1 MFHTTRRRLSILA
14 AIPVA
19 WLLSLSGAGAG
30 GWSAIGPR
38 TARVTTLAVDPA
50 QPSVLFAGTW
60 GGGMYRSLD
69 GGRSWRRSNA
79 GLTDTDVIQVAISP
93 HDPDTLLAA
102 TWYGGLFRSR
112 DRGESWERLHEAD
125 FRFGC
130 FSCVAFDPDGAD
142 LAYTASADE
151 VLVLRFDDEGSLSW
165 EILGRRNSSL
175 HLARGIWVDPSDSAT
190 LLVPDA
196 ASGIFLSRDAGL
208 TWELVQVPEADISE
222 IAFDPRDSDRIL
234 AAALDGLLLESRDRG
249 ATWSELAR
257 LPLPWAYNLAFDP
270 VEDGTIFAFS
280 GSELVVSRDDGV
292 TWSVLPNL
300 GTQLVPGA
308 LATTVGPSGLGM
320 VFAGAGGVESS
331 SDGGASWT
339 WLSQPFDAARVAAI
353 STDPRDASRVWAAT
367 STAGVFASADGGT
380 SWRHGFDGL
389 PEGSTSALAA
399 DPRDPDVLIVGVDTD
414 GLYRSSDG
422 GDSWTRVT
430 VEGSP
435 LAQVDFLSAVDTGTG
450 STQWFAAA
458 RWGNVYRSRDGGD
471 TWTRIADSFLQDVTS
486 AVVASPHSPATLFVG
501 ESTHRLVVSRDGGDT
516 WAEARNNLPDNEHI
530 WSIAFSPDLPGVL
543 WAGGAGGQVYRS
555 KTDGFLWAPAGDPVA
570 DSSVVALVPEPGDG
584 SRIWAATYLDGV
596 FLSTDGGQT
605 WSSVSG
611 GLANPRVSCLVPV
624 PGRFGLSLL
633 AGTDGGGVF
642 RLEPARPRQ
651 PAGRKASGATLG
663 SKETRHAPQD
673 ARPRSTV
680 GPIAV
685 P

>member
-1 MFHTTRRRLSILA
+1 MLHSTRRFVSSLA
-14 AIPVA
+14 AI
-19 WLLSLSGAGAG
+19 SLVWFVSLGIAAAG

-50 QPSVLFAGTW
+50 LPSVLFAGTW
-60 GGGMYRSLD
+60 GGGVYRSLD

-125 FRFGC
+125 FQFGC

-196 ASGIFLSRDAGL
+196 ASGIFRSQDAGR

-222 IAFDPRDSDRIL
+222 IAFDPRNPDRIL

-257 LPLPWAYNLAFDP
+257 LPLRRTANLVFDP
-270 VEDGTIFAFS
+270 VEEDTIFAFS
-280 GSELVVSRDDGV
+280 GTELLVSRDDGL

-308 LATTVGPSGLGM
+308 LATTVVPSGLGM
-320 VFAGAGGVESS
+320 VFAGTGGVAAS
-331 SDGGASWT
+331 SDRGGSWT

-353 STDPRDASRVWAAT
+353 STDPRDPSRVWAAT
-367 STAGVFASADGGT
+367 STAGLFASSDGG
-380 SWRHGFDGL
+380 SQWRQGFDGL
-389 PEGSTSALAA
+389 PQGSTSALAA
-399 DPRDPDVLIVGVDTD
+399 DPRNPDVLIVGVVED
-414 GLYRSSDG
+414 GLYRSLDG

-430 VEGSP
+430 AEGSP
-435 LAQVDFLSAVDTGTG
+435 LAQVDLLSAVDTGTG

-458 RWGNVYRSRDGGD
+458 RWGNMYRSRDGGAS
-471 TWTRIADSFLQDVTS
+471 WSRIADSFLRDITS

-501 ESTHRLVVSRDGGDT
+501 ESSHRLVVSRDGGET
-516 WAEARNNLPDNEHI
+516 WAEAANNLPERESI

-570 DSSVVALVPEPGDG
+570 DSPVVALVPEPGDG

-596 FLSTDGGQT
+596 FLTTDGGQS

-611 GLANPRVSCLVPV
+611 GLTNPRVSCLVPV

-633 AGTDGGGVF
+633 AGTNGGGIF

-663 SKETRHAPQD
+663 SNATRHTPQD
-673 ARPRSTV
+673 ARPRSTA